1 MMTEQRFI
9 ELLGAFG
16 ADLSRWPEN
25 ERMAAEA
32 LLAVAPHRV
41 KDIWE
46 SERVFDGL
54 LGLERDSPVS
64 IALTSRVLG
73 ASYVATQ
80 APRRARVFG
89 RFSAPQW
96 ATGGA
101 IAASLL
107 LGVAAGYAGEPAPS
121 AEGEYAQM
129 LSLTGAGA
137 GAVFLSAMDEPE
149 N

>member
-16 ADLSRWPEN
+16 ADLSRWPEG
-25 ERMAAEA
+25 ERIAAEA
-32 LLAVAPHRV
+32 LLAAAPHRI
-41 KDIWE
+41 KDVWE
-46 SERVFDGL
+46 SERVFDRL
-54 LGLERDSPVS
+54 LSLERDALAP
-64 IALTSRVLG
+64 IALTTRVL
-73 ASYVATQ
+73 ALAPTPAQ
-80 APRRARVFG
+80 APRPARMLG
-89 RFSAPQW
+89 RWSAPQW

-107 LGVAAGYAGEPAPS
+107 LGVAAGYAGEPAAN

-129 LSLTGAGA
+129 LTLTGAGA